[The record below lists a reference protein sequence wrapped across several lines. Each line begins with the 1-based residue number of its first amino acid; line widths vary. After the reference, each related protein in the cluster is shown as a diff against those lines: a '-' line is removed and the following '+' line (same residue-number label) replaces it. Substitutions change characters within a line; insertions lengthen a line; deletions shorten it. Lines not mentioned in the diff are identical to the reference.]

1 MKELDNATVKEFVTE
16 IMKEHSTTCW
26 LEFARDDN
34 YIWAYVFGYLEEPN
48 DLDMIGVKEAYCPI
62 NSAMNEY
69 DFDWNMPFEKDTG
82 EVDDTETFYTIYEDS
97 NIPDIITR
105 ICKDLKYHNND
116 AQRFMDTYV
125 GKYVEDK

>member
-1 MKELDNATVKEFVTE
+1 
-16 IMKEHSTTCW
+16 MKEHSTTCW

-34 YIWAYVFGYLEEPN
+34 YIWAYVFGYIEEPN

-69 DFDWNMPFEKDTG
+69 DFDWNMPFEKNTG

-97 NIPDIITR
+97 TIPDIITR
-105 ICKDLKYHNND
+105 ICKDLKYHIHD
-116 AQRFMDTYV
+116 AQRFMDEYV
-125 GKYVEDK
+125 NKYVEGK